1 MLDLFVARFP
11 GYPSDAG
18 AGKNDPDTISFVR
31 KIAAGL
37 LSQKPPSL
45 KDRSHTAIAPDVY

>member
-11 GYPSDAG
+11 AYPSDAG

-31 KIAAGL
+31 KITAGL
-37 LSQKPPSL
+37 LSVIPQQEPTLVVQGP
-45 KDRSHTAIAPDVY
+45 